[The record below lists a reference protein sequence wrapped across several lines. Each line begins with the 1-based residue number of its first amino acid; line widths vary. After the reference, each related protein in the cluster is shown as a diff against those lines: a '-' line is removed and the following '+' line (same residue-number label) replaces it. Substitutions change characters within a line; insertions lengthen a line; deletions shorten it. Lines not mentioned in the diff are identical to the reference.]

1 MRSEYCDALRP
12 GFESHRSEK
21 EKAQRRRTFLAE
33 RQTTERIRKH
43 AWVVGGTAVPLSSL
57 QATDEEDD
65 DFADRADWLQ
75 GRAFS
80 PSQRDLVERVAVH
93 YSLTPHEWRQGLL
106 FLSFDSAF
114 LDRLAGQKRGWAN
127 KRKQRLLANVSLT
140 PKAHRLL
147 AAHEAVQNTISTQSS
162 GWSYVAGLRGRSFP
176 GAFRIRAAKEKRLMQ
191 NGNGHKPAGS
201 WSVWTFT
208 AYEPDGPAT
217 WWAYQNGAAPIYAR
231 TKKRLVEKALA
242 EARLRESFQ
251 LSNPASTS
259 SFQSGS
265 YRMIGIQSRRDRV
278 DRSVIRIFDAWAD
291 SAEVKP
297 VLGRIQRDRGRPDF
311 DLYLHCGT
319 TAQPSEEWDT
329 WIPPHGEVHRD
340 PLVTHKGLL
349 ITRIKLLARQVVIRL
364 PITVRAVPARV
375 AGSGLFREPASDA
388 RRTAPSADS
397 RGRPARGEI
406 SDEDRSRLAVENG
419 SFGVVHGQCD
429 EDLAPRVRRREVDGL
444 LDRISKTHDRHG
456 APPAFRIVDR
466 RGAQQG
472 MPTETGTQR
481 TGLTLPLRPPLKG
494 TCRSFRENASYVLG
508 HVSPSSVV
516 PCAVGF
522 GEALAST
529 RAAHAHT
536 TFGYAGVRRGVA
548 SLLILRPHTDS
559 AAGSI
564 TADLPGVWHW
574 ILPHSSSHFFAWHEL
589 GVQRPI

>member
-1 MRSEYCDALRP
+1 MGRAERGESASVSLGDRNPRLAHLVAIARILTPPRIKSLNGVEQITPPLVSDADDAFFQIIDELTGRGMRRPLMKRLEGLLWHELENARVELSASIEKRLRSGSGADNFARLYRDHLRFDPSHFWALLAGGAVTVFRNFDYRKGRYSPEEYERQIRATLRSEYCDALRP

-265 YRMIGIQSRRDRV
+265 YRMIGIQS
-278 DRSVIRIFDAWAD
+278 
-291 SAEVKP
+291 
-297 VLGRIQRDRGRPDF
+297 
-311 DLYLHCGT
+311 
-319 TAQPSEEWDT
+319 SE
-329 WIPPHGEVHRD
+329 
-340 PLVTHKGLL
+340 
-349 ITRIKLLARQVVIRL
+349 
-364 PITVRAVPARV
+364 TV
-375 AGSGLFREPASDA
+375 
-388 RRTAPSADS
+388 
-397 RGRPARGEI
+397 
-406 SDEDRSRLAVENG
+406 
-419 SFGVVHGQCD
+419 
-429 EDLAPRVRRREVDGL
+429 
-444 LDRISKTHDRHG
+444 
-456 APPAFRIVDR
+456 
-466 RGAQQG
+466 
-472 MPTETGTQR
+472 
-481 TGLTLPLRPPLKG
+481 
-494 TCRSFRENASYVLG
+494 
-508 HVSPSSVV
+508 
-516 PCAVGF
+516 
-522 GEALAST
+522 
-529 RAAHAHT
+529 
-536 TFGYAGVRRGVA
+536 
-548 SLLILRPHTDS
+548 
-559 AAGSI
+559 
-564 TADLPGVWHW
+564 
-574 ILPHSSSHFFAWHEL
+574 
-589 GVQRPI
+589 